1 MTDGQKD
8 GWTSGLVGVLSQ
20 PIKCSMYFLFSF
32 TIRFIV
38 CSVCSY
44 VSILYELNVVLS
56 ELRAYLNR
64 CSLTAPALHIV
75 PGCRMKERTAA
86 GPRLPCRRAPVYPD
100 SPRSCARQ
108 RTVDWPARATS
119 EAQLCHGARGD
130 NTPPRPAG
138 PRVTQESSKYFW
150 CTCKY
155 FYASIL

>member
-8 GWTSGLVGVLSQ
+8 GWTSGLSGVLSQ
-20 PIKCSMYFLFSF
+20 PIICSMYFLFPF

-75 PGCRMKERTAA
+75 NIMSQPWKVEFEKNYWKLVSVRTLIRI
-86 GPRLPCRRAPVYPD
+86 RL
-100 SPRSCARQ
+100 S
-108 RTVDWPARATS
+108 T
-119 EAQLCHGARGD
+119 
-130 NTPPRPAG
+130 
-138 PRVTQESSKYFW
+138 
-150 CTCKY
+150 
-155 FYASIL
+155 